1 MADQGSVEKYLENN
15 PQFAKEYFD
24 KKLRAEALSAA
35 FSAPVD
41 VKDAASFTDINSV
54 QEAAVVFEL
63 VQELQKQ
70 GDMEK
75 MLHKVLQRIA
85 LIIQA
90 DRLSYYACRGR
101 NGTPELFTCLFDVTP
116 TSKYEVNLVHP
127 QTEIVFPLEM
137 GVVGFT
143 AQSKKPQNVPDVTA
157 VRCGAESCDPML
169 LLFSSFVCAKKKM
182 LCCLELSEVC
192 AFILN
197 VRRGCPRNDF
207 KQVGN

>member
-15 PQFAKEYFD
+15 PQFAKDYFD
-24 KKLRAEALSAA
+24 KKIRAEALSAA

-41 VKDAASFTDINSV
+41 VKDAASFKDINSV

-70 GDMEK
+70 GEMEK
-75 MLHKVLQRIA
+75 SLHKVLQRIA

-90 DRLSYYACRGR
+90 DRISYYACRGR
-101 NGTPELFTCLFDVTP
+101 NGTPELATCLFDVTP
-116 TSKYEVNLVHP
+116 TSKYEANLVHP

-143 AQSKKPQNVPDVTA
+143 ATSKKPQNVPDVAA
-157 VRCGAESCDPML
+157 VRCGAKRRD
-169 LLFSSFVCAKKKM
+169 AM
-182 LCCLELSEVC
+182 LCCVYLC
-192 AFILN
+192 ACLTAHFILP
-197 VRRGCPRNDF
+197 VHRGCHGIGF